1 LRILDEVLRALSD
14 GEWHLVSELA
24 ESLRASVEE
33 VEEVEEVV
41 RFMSR
46 YGLAVYDEREKRVKL
61 SEEVLRF
68 LRELESA

>member
-1 LRILDEVLRALSD
+1 LRVLDEVLRALSD

-24 ESLRASVEE
+24 ESLRAS

>member
-1 LRILDEVLRALSD
+1 LRVLDEVLRALSD

-24 ESLRASVEE
+24 ESLRASVEG
-33 VEEVEEVV
+33 VEEVV

-46 YGLAVYDEREKRVKL
+46 YGLAVYDEREKRVRL

>member
-1 LRILDEVLRALSD
+1 LRVLDEVLRALSD

-33 VEEVEEVV
+33 VEEVV

-46 YGLAVYDEREKRVKL
+46 YGLAVYDEKEKRVKL

>member
-1 LRILDEVLRALSD
+1 MRVLDEVLRALSD

-33 VEEVEEVV
+33 VEEVV

-46 YGLAVYDEREKRVKL
+46 YGLAVYDEKEKRVKL

>member
-1 LRILDEVLRALSD
+1 LRVLDEVLRALSD

-24 ESLRASVEE
+24 ESLRASVEG
-33 VEEVEEVV
+33 VEEVV

-46 YGLAVYDEREKRVKL
+46 YGLAVYDEKEKRVRL